1 MKSTKRKII
10 LSIVIIL
17 VFIVGFFTGAGFS
30 TTRLLDF
37 WTGSFALDVYEQI
50 NVLEMLRDGQ
60 IERAINTLDRRVIN
74 GLYISTTSTGKP
86 LSQDTSK
93 WSDSILRCWQRAKA
107 YYEKYPEV
115 LQEQSQTY
123 PTVRELLENL
133 PILEH
138 KGTMLDFA
146 ELYTGKTPPPLDIAK
161 WLGPAM
167 TLEQLR
173 DKVVLLDFWGVWCGP
188 CRKKLPHTQK
198 IYDQFKEQGLA
209 VIGIHSAF
217 QTEGLTSFLDENNY
231 TFPVGIDTGD
241 TANNYSVRGWPTYY
255 LIDKYGHLAWGPQH
269 TPPSE
274 EQIESLLKD

>member
-1 MKSTKRKII
+1 MKFTKRKII
-10 LSIVIIL
+10 LTIVIIL
-17 VFIVGFFTGAGFS
+17 VFIAGFVTGAGFS
-30 TTRLLDF
+30 TTRLLNF
-37 WTGSFALDVYEQI
+37 WTDSFALDVYEQI
-50 NVLEMLRDGQ
+50 GVLTMLRGGQ
-60 IERAINTLDRRVIN
+60 IEEATNTLDRRVIN
-74 GLYISTTSTGKP
+74 GLYTSTASTGKP
-86 LSQDTSK
+86 LSQDTSQ
-93 WSDSILRCWQRAKA
+93 WSKSVLRCWQKAKA
-107 YYEKYPEV
+107 YYEKYPET
-115 LQEQSQTY
+115 LQQESPNY
-123 PTVRELLENL
+123 PGVRELLEKL
-133 PILEH
+133 PILES

-198 IYDQFKEQGLA
+198 IYDQFKNQDLA

-217 QTEGLTSFLDENNY
+217 RTEELTSFLAENNY

-255 LIDKYGHLAWGPQH
+255 LIDKQGHLAWGPQH
-269 TPPSE
+269 MPPSE